1 MIIWLI
7 YINIVFTAHIIVNQ
21 TYTWE
26 GPFIKDEYENTRYKI
41 EQELEEIFNSW
52 ISTNCILI
60 SENVN
65 YKINYMINEF
75 TITMKREYKDD

>member
-1 MIIWLI
+1 M
-7 YINIVFTAHIIVNQ
+7 F
-21 TYTWE
+21 
-26 GPFIKDEYENTRYKI
+26 D
-41 EQELEEIFNSW
+41 SW
-52 ISTNCILI
+52 ISTNCTLI

>member
-1 MIIWLI
+1 MNFNFLIIWLI
-7 YINIVFTAHIIVNQ
+7 YINMVFTAHIIVNQ

-26 GPFIKDEYENTRYKI
+26 GPFIKDEYKNTRYEI
-41 EQELEEIFNSW
+41 EQELEEMFDSW
-52 ISTNCILI
+52 ISTNCTLI

-75 TITMKREYKDD
+75 TITMK